1 MSYPRIAFAPIQVS
15 DQQAQEGGG
24 WPDGWM
30 DGRDGIGWDGRVDG
44 ELNGKVERE
53 GRSCRCDGDGD
64 GKEQVRLY
72 VPTYLRNYVPQ

>member
-1 MSYPRIAFAPIQVS
+1 
-15 DQQAQEGGG
+15 
-24 WPDGWM
+24 M